1 MIRPTSRVQ
10 VSLAPDG
17 FSPRSFRWQDR
28 VVRVLSVESVR
39 TLGTERRY
47 LVRTAEGNFELGWYT
62 EAGVW
67 ILRRS
72 PSWLDRVWVEW
83 RNAPRY
89 PLPTWRR
96 RVRRSGTGGDHADWL
111 TLVR

>member
-1 MIRPTSRVQ
+1 MIRQRSRVQ

-17 FSPRSFRWQDR
+17 ISPRSFRWQDR
-28 VVRVLSVESVR
+28 MVRVLSVESVR

-47 LVRTAEGNFELGWYT
+47 LVRTAEGNYELGWYT

-72 PSWLDRVWVEW
+72 PGWLDRVWVEW

-96 RVRRSGTGGDHADWL
+96 RVRRSEAGGDHADWL
-111 TLVR
+111 ALVR

>member
-1 MIRPTSRVQ
+1 MIRQRSKVQ
-10 VSLAPDG
+10 VSLAADG
-17 FSPRSFRWQDR
+17 ISPRSFRWQDR
-28 VVRVLSVESVR
+28 TIRVLTVEGVR

-47 LVRTAEGNFELGWYT
+47 LVRTSEGNYELGWYM

-72 PSWLDRVWVEW
+72 PSWLDRVCVEW
-83 RNAPRY
+83 RSAPRY

-96 RVRRSGTGGDHADWL
+96 RVRRNGAGDDHADWL
-111 TLVR
+111 ALVR